1 MVRQWR
7 LVRESGQRICRSYWP
22 VIGAALALPAT
33 LCMPAQEL
41 PNVRSEAPADH
52 ALLKWTF
59 SGGFLVG
66 KPLKKCVERADTRR
80 RMRKAD
86 LDSART
92 RGAEGVRECAELQLT
107 LDGLRQ
113 QTDAK
118 KVFVPSAI
126 AHAD

>member
-22 VIGAALALPAT
+22 VIGAALALAAT

-59 SGGFLVG
+59 SGGYFVG
-66 KPLKKCVERADTRR
+66 KPLKEEFDRADNRL
-80 RMRKAD
+80 RMLKAD
-86 LDSART
+86 LDSGRT
-92 RGAEGVRECAELQLT
+92 TGAEAVREY
-107 LDGLRQ
+107 
-113 QTDAK
+113 
-118 KVFVPSAI
+118 
-126 AHAD
+126 